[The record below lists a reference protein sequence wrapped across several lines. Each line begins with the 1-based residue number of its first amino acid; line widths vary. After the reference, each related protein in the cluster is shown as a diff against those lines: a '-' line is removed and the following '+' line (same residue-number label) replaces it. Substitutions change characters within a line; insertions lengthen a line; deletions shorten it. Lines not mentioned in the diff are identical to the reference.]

1 MRLFCKGYKQTMQKS
16 WYFNRRTFLHGTGVC
31 LALPWL
37 ECMSQADDVMK
48 LPARLAS
55 IYFPFG
61 VSLPNEKSEHA
72 AWNWFPQRDQ
82 NTFQFRNSLESL
94 EPLRQQVTV
103 LGGLSHP
110 AGRKMGGHDTGDI
123 FLTGANFSGTTYR
136 NSISLDQYIASH
148 VGDQTRFGSLVLSSD
163 GGVGEPSR
171 STTLSFTMQGRP
183 IPAISNPRQVFDRL
197 FGEGDSSSKNQ
208 RRLLQNTGS
217 MLDLV
222 LENSRSMKTRLGKQ
236 DQRKLDEYLSS
247 IRDIEQRVNRS
258 QAWLDIPKPVVDR
271 DAINLSA
278 DQSSP
283 VEYMQAMYDLIFL
296 AFQTDSTRLAT
307 YMLGQVAGATTIANA
322 FPACIGLPGNW
333 HGLAHGAGKKDG
345 AKSLGRFDQL
355 LAQQLSR
362 FMTRLQ
368 ETPEGDGTM
377 LDNTLIFYGS
387 SNSKTHNNNNYPLV
401 LAGGRN
407 LGFKHNQNLQLDA
420 KTPLAN
426 VFVTMLERMNIP
438 HDGFADSTGELSA
451 LTN

>member
-1 MRLFCKGYKQTMQKS
+1 MQKL
-16 WYFNRRTFLHGTGVC
+16 WHLNRRTFLHGTGVS

-37 ECMSQADDVMK
+37 ECMSQADDAVSV
-48 LPARLAS
+48 PTRLAS

-61 VSLPNEKSEHA
+61 VSLPNDKSEHA
-72 AWNWFPQRDQ
+72 DWNWFPKREE
-82 NTFQFRNSLESL
+82 NTFQYRNSLKSF
-94 EPLRQQVTV
+94 EPLREQVTV

-123 FLTGANFSGTTYR
+123 FLTGANFAGSTYR

-148 VGDQTRFGSLVLSSD
+148 VGAQTRFGSLVLSSD

-171 STTLSFTMQGRP
+171 STTLSFTAQGRP
-183 IPAISNPRQVFDRL
+183 IPAISNPRQIFDRL
-197 FGEGDSSSKNQ
+197 FGDGDASSKNQ
-208 RRLLQNTGS
+208 KRLLENTGS
-217 MLDLV
+217 MLDQV
-222 LENSRSMKTRLGKQ
+222 LENSRSMKSRLGKQ

-258 QAWLDIPKPVVDR
+258 QAWLDIPKPVVVQ
-271 DAINLSA
+271 DAINITA

-322 FPACIGLPGNW
+322 FPACLGLPGNW
-333 HGLAHGAGKKDG
+333 HGLAHGQGKNDG

-355 LAQQLSR
+355 LAQQVSR
-362 FMTRLQ
+362 FITRLH
-368 ETPEGDGTM
+368 EAPEGDGSM
-377 LDNTLIFYGS
+377 LDNTLVFYGS

-407 LGFKHNQNLQLDA
+407 LGFKHNQFLQLDA

-426 VFVTMLERMNIP
+426 VFVTILDRMNIP
-438 HDGFADSTGELSA
+438 HDGFADSTGELSS
-451 LTN
+451 LTT

>member
-1 MRLFCKGYKQTMQKS
+1 MQNP
-16 WYFNRRTFLHGTGVC
+16 WHLNRRTFLHGTGVS

-37 ECMSQADDVMK
+37 ECMSQADDAVSV
-48 LPARLAS
+48 PARLAS

-61 VSLPNEKSEHA
+61 VSLPNDKSKHA
-72 AWNWFPQRDQ
+72 DWNWFPKREE
-82 NTFQFRNSLESL
+82 NTFQYRNSLKSF
-94 EPLRQQVTV
+94 EPLREQVTV

-123 FLTGANFSGTTYR
+123 FLTGANFAGSTYR

-148 VGDQTRFGSLVLSSD
+148 VGAQTRFGSLVLSSD

-171 STTLSFTMQGRP
+171 STTLSFTAQGRP
-183 IPAISNPRQVFDRL
+183 IPAISNPRQIFDRL
-197 FGEGDSSSKNQ
+197 FGDGDASSKNQ
-208 RRLLQNTGS
+208 KRLLENTGS
-217 MLDLV
+217 MLDQV
-222 LENSRSMKTRLGKQ
+222 LENSRSMKSRLGKQ
-236 DQRKLDEYLSS
+236 DQRKLDEYLAS

-258 QAWLDIPKPVVDR
+258 QAWLDIPKPVVAH
-271 DAINLSA
+271 DATNLTA

-322 FPACIGLPGNW
+322 FPACLGLPGNW
-333 HGLAHGAGKKDG
+333 HGLAHGQGKNDG

-355 LAQQLSR
+355 LAQQVSR
-362 FMTRLQ
+362 FITRLH
-368 ETPEGDGTM
+368 ETPEGDGSM
-377 LDNTLIFYGS
+377 LDNTLVFYGS

-407 LGFKHNQNLQLDA
+407 LGFKHNQFLQLDA

-426 VFVTMLERMNIP
+426 VFVTILDRMNIP
-438 HDGFADSTGELSA
+438 HDGFADSTGELSS
-451 LTN
+451 LTT

>member
-1 MRLFCKGYKQTMQKS
+1 MQKP
-16 WYFNRRTFLHGTGVC
+16 WHLNRRTFLHGTGVS

-37 ECMSQADDVMK
+37 ECMSQADDAVSV
-48 LPARLAS
+48 PARLAS

-61 VSLPNEKSEHA
+61 VSLPNDKSEHA
-72 AWNWFPQRDQ
+72 DWNWFPKREE
-82 NTFQFRNSLESL
+82 NTFQYRNSLKSF
-94 EPLRQQVTV
+94 EPLREQVTV

-123 FLTGANFSGTTYR
+123 FLTGANFAGSTYR

-148 VGDQTRFGSLVLSSD
+148 VGAQTRFGSLVLSSD

-171 STTLSFTMQGRP
+171 STTLSFTAQGRP
-183 IPAISNPRQVFDRL
+183 IPAISNPRQIFDRL
-197 FGEGDSSSKNQ
+197 FGDGDASSKNQ
-208 RRLLQNTGS
+208 KRLLENTGS
-217 MLDLV
+217 MLDQV
-222 LENSRSMKTRLGKQ
+222 LENSRSMKSRLGKQ

-258 QAWLDIPKPVVDR
+258 QAWLDIPKPVVAQ
-271 DAINLSA
+271 DATNLTA

-322 FPACIGLPGNW
+322 FPACLGLPGNW
-333 HGLAHGAGKKDG
+333 HGLAHGQGKNDG

-355 LAQQLSR
+355 LAQQVSR
-362 FMTRLQ
+362 FITRLH
-368 ETPEGDGTM
+368 ETPEGDGSM
-377 LDNTLIFYGS
+377 LDNTLVFYGS

-407 LGFKHNQNLQLDA
+407 LGFKHNQFLQLDA

-426 VFVTMLERMNIP
+426 VFVTILDRMNIP
-438 HDGFADSTGELSA
+438 QDGFADSTGELSS
-451 LTN
+451 LTT

>member
-1 MRLFCKGYKQTMQKS
+1 MQKP
-16 WYFNRRTFLHGTGVC
+16 WHLNRRTFLHGTGVS

-37 ECMSQADDVMK
+37 ECMSQADDAVSV
-48 LPARLAS
+48 PARLAS

-61 VSLPNEKSEHA
+61 VSLPNDKSEHA
-72 AWNWFPQRDQ
+72 DWNWFPKREE
-82 NTFQFRNSLESL
+82 NTFQYRNSLKSF
-94 EPLRQQVTV
+94 EPLREQVTV

-123 FLTGANFSGTTYR
+123 FLTGANFAGSTYR

-148 VGDQTRFGSLVLSSD
+148 VGAQTRFGSLVLSSD

-171 STTLSFTMQGRP
+171 STTLSFTAQGRP
-183 IPAISNPRQVFDRL
+183 IPAISNPRQIFDRL
-197 FGEGDSSSKNQ
+197 FGDGDASSKNQ
-208 RRLLQNTGS
+208 KRLLENTGS
-217 MLDLV
+217 MLDQV
-222 LENSRSMKTRLGKQ
+222 LENSRSMKSRLGKQ

-258 QAWLDIPKPVVDR
+258 QAWLDIPKPVVAQ
-271 DAINLSA
+271 DATNLTA

-322 FPACIGLPGNW
+322 FPACLGLPGNW
-333 HGLAHGAGKKDG
+333 HGLAHGQGKNDG

-355 LAQQLSR
+355 LAQQVSR
-362 FMTRLQ
+362 FITRLH
-368 ETPEGDGTM
+368 ETPEGDGSM
-377 LDNTLIFYGS
+377 LDNTLVFYGS

-407 LGFKHNQNLQLDA
+407 LGFKHNQFLQLDA

-426 VFVTMLERMNIP
+426 VFVTILDRMNIP
-438 HDGFADSTGELSA
+438 HDGFADSTGELSS
-451 LTN
+451 LTT

>member
-1 MRLFCKGYKQTMQKS
+1 
-16 WYFNRRTFLHGTGVC
+16 
-31 LALPWL
+31 
-37 ECMSQADDVMK
+37 MSQADDAVSV
-48 LPARLAS
+48 PARLAS

-61 VSLPNEKSEHA
+61 VSLPNDKSEHA
-72 AWNWFPQRDQ
+72 DWNWFPKREE
-82 NTFQFRNSLESL
+82 NTFQYRNSLKSF
-94 EPLRQQVTV
+94 EPLREQVTV

-123 FLTGANFSGTTYR
+123 FLTGANFAGSTYR

-148 VGDQTRFGSLVLSSD
+148 VGAQTRFGSLVLSSD

-171 STTLSFTMQGRP
+171 STTLSFTAQGRP
-183 IPAISNPRQVFDRL
+183 IPAISNPRQIFDRL
-197 FGEGDSSSKNQ
+197 FGDGDASSKNQ
-208 RRLLQNTGS
+208 KRLLENTGS
-217 MLDLV
+217 MLDQV
-222 LENSRSMKTRLGKQ
+222 LENSRSMKSRLGKQ

-258 QAWLDIPKPVVDR
+258 QAWLDIPKPVVAQ
-271 DAINLSA
+271 DATNLTA

-322 FPACIGLPGNW
+322 FPACLGLPGNW
-333 HGLAHGAGKKDG
+333 HGLAHGQGKNDG

-355 LAQQLSR
+355 LAQQVSR
-362 FMTRLQ
+362 FITRLH
-368 ETPEGDGTM
+368 ETPEGDGSM
-377 LDNTLIFYGS
+377 LDNTLVFYGS

-407 LGFKHNQNLQLDA
+407 LGFKHNQFLQLDA

-426 VFVTMLERMNIP
+426 VFVTILDRMNIP
-438 HDGFADSTGELSA
+438 HDGFADSTGELSS
-451 LTN
+451 LTT

>member
-1 MRLFCKGYKQTMQKS
+1 MQKS
-16 WYFNRRTFLHGTGVC
+16 WHLNRRTFLHGTGVS

-37 ECMSQADDVMK
+37 ECMSQADDAVSV
-48 LPARLAS
+48 PTRLAS

-61 VSLPNEKSEHA
+61 VSLPNDKSEHA
-72 AWNWFPQRDQ
+72 DWNWFPKREE
-82 NTFQFRNSLESL
+82 NTFQYRNSLKSF
-94 EPLRQQVTV
+94 EPLREQVTV

-123 FLTGANFSGTTYR
+123 FLTGANFAGSTYR

-148 VGDQTRFGSLVLSSD
+148 VGAQTRFGSLVLSSD

-171 STTLSFTMQGRP
+171 STTLSFTAQGRP
-183 IPAISNPRQVFDRL
+183 IPAISNPRQIFDRL
-197 FGEGDSSSKNQ
+197 FGDGDASSKNQ
-208 RRLLQNTGS
+208 KRLLENTGS
-217 MLDLV
+217 MLDQV
-222 LENSRSMKTRLGKQ
+222 LENSRSMKSRLGKQ

-258 QAWLDIPKPVVDR
+258 QAWLDIPKPVVAQ
-271 DAINLSA
+271 DATNLTA

-322 FPACIGLPGNW
+322 FPACLGLPGNW
-333 HGLAHGAGKKDG
+333 HGLAHGQGKNDG

-355 LAQQLSR
+355 LAQQVSR
-362 FMTRLQ
+362 FITRLH
-368 ETPEGDGTM
+368 ETPEGDGSM
-377 LDNTLIFYGS
+377 LDNTLVFYGS

-407 LGFKHNQNLQLDA
+407 LGFKHNQFLQLDA

-426 VFVTMLERMNIP
+426 VFVTILDRMNIP
-438 HDGFADSTGELSA
+438 HDGFADSTGELSS
-451 LTN
+451 LTT